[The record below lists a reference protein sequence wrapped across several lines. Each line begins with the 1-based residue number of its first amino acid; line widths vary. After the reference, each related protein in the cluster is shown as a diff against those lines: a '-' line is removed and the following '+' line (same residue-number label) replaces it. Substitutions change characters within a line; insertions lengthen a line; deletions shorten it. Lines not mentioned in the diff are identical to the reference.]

1 MKYTAILILLVTF
14 FGCGNQQKVDELTE
28 ENQTLKS
35 KVKLL
40 AEQSNMKD
48 EFVEEYTKTVNDI
61 YDNLENIR
69 KREGFITKYSKNV
82 EKDKEASIKDKMLQ
96 NIASMDSYIKNSKS
110 QLKQLKSKIKDS
122 QIKSSSFEEMVATLN
137 RTIEEKENHV
147 IELKE
152 QVDKLYMQVAEVEED
167 LQKSN
172 EIIEKQTEKI
182 NTAYYV
188 IGTNKELKNKK
199 IIAEKGGFLWFGK
212 TKILASDLKKT
223 DFTTTDISDTDSISI
238 KQNIKD
244 IKIISNHNPES
255 YHLTKKDEDKTV
267 LEIIDPDEFW
277 KMKYLVVLA
286 KN

>member
-14 FGCGNQQKVDELTE
+14 FGCGNQQKVDQLTE
-28 ENQTLKS
+28 ENQILKS

-48 EFVEEYTKTVNDI
+48 EFVEEYTKTVNEI

-110 QLKQLKSKIKDS
+110 QLKQLKSKIKNS
-122 QIKSSSFEEMVATLN
+122 QVKSSSFEEMVETLS
-137 RTIEEKENHV
+137 RTIEEKESHI

-172 EIIEKQTEKI
+172 EIIEEQTEKI

-188 IGTNKELKNKK
+188 IGTNKELQNKK

>member
-110 QLKQLKSKIKDS
+110 QLKQLKSKIKNS
-122 QIKSSSFEEMVATLN
+122 QVKSSSFEDMVETLS
-137 RTIEEKENHV
+137 RTIEEKETHI

-255 YHLTKKDEDKTV
+255 YHLTKKDEERTV

-277 KMKYLVVLA
+277 EMKYLVVLA

>member
-28 ENQTLKS
+28 KNTALET

-110 QLKQLKSKIKDS
+110 QLKQLKSRIKNS
-122 QIKSSSFEEMVATLN
+122 QVKSSSFEEMVETLS
-137 RTIEEKENHV
+137 RTIEEKETHI

-172 EIIEKQTEKI
+172 EIIEEQTEKI

>member
-110 QLKQLKSKIKDS
+110 QLKQLKSKIKNS
-122 QIKSSSFEEMVATLN
+122 QVKSSSFEEMVETLS
-137 RTIEEKENHV
+137 RTIEEKETHI

-172 EIIEKQTEKI
+172 EIIEEQTEKI

>member
-14 FGCGNQQKVDELTE
+14 FGCGNQQKVDQLTE

-110 QLKQLKSKIKDS
+110 QLKQLKSKIKNS
-122 QIKSSSFEEMVATLN
+122 QVKSSSFEEMVETLS
-137 RTIEEKENHV
+137 RTIEEKETHIV
-147 IELKE
+147 ELKE

-172 EIIEKQTEKI
+172 EIIEEQTEKI

-199 IIAEKGGFLWFGK
+199 IISEKGGFLWFGK